1 MCSSPHDSRH
11 LNLFCPIPAKVS
23 ASGELLPAYLIVSA
37 VTPVI
42 TGLIQ
47 IRRKNLRT
55 PSRNLCLYYSY
66 ICVYIN
72 VSNVIALEPVDE
84 LSRIV

>member
-1 MCSSPHDSRH
+1 MVVHTIVYTWSLSYPT
-11 LNLFCPIPAKVS
+11 PAKAS
-23 ASGELLPAYLIVSA
+23 ASGEISQANPIVSA
-37 VTPVI
+37 ITPAM

-72 VSNVIALEPVDE
+72 VSNVIALELVDE
-84 LSRIV
+84 LNRIV